1 MPTGSLKRWTTDRPA
16 GRAAGPC
23 APQPPARG
31 QVHSVF
37 AGCCNVQLDSQER
50 LLPLLSASL
59 PLQPHGWSVRLPAG
73 SECRD
78 WYRSG
83 MPVTLDAAGL
93 QIGPWP
99 AMECPG
105 QSPAGAFR
113 LPDHGCLSAA
123 GLQLAG
129 RLWAQLWHV
138 PAPASQGWHC
148 PHPWVWPAC
157 RQGLLSLD
165 EPEQLP
171 AAVAALVGLG
181 MGLTPSGDDFLCG
194 LIAAVRL
201 HEPALLPVLSDCL
214 PECLSST
221 RDISRDYLLL
231 SLDGWFSPLVV
242 RLVCAVQS
250 ACACTARQD
259 FGRLLAHGASSG
271 RDTALGLLGGML
283 ALHRAL
289 PETGRGA
296 GLPGLLPE

>member
-148 PHPWVWPAC
+148 QHPWVWPAWLGWLAAAYL
-157 RQGLLSLD
+157 RWHHRFIAGLAMGCLSLI
-165 EPEQLP
+165 
-171 AAVAALVGLG
+171 AVILAALGKW
-181 MGLTPSGDDFLCG
+181 M
-194 LIAAVRL
+194 
-201 HEPALLPVLSDCL
+201 EPDMNGF
-214 PECLSST
+214 
-221 RDISRDYLLL
+221 LLL
-231 SLDGWFSPLVV
+231 SLIAIGLSVMASRWLQQQ
-242 RLVCAVQS
+242 R
-250 ACACTARQD
+250 RQ
-259 FGRLLAHGASSG
+259 HV
-271 RDTALGLLGGML
+271 
-283 ALHRAL
+283 
-289 PETGRGA
+289 
-296 GLPGLLPE
+296 